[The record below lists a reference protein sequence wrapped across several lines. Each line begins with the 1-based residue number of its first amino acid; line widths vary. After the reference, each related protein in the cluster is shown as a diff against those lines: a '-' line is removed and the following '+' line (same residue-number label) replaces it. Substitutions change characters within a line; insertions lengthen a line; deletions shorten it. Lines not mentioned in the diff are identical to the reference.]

1 VSVCEAYRDR
11 LLDAEPSELR
21 ADASTDLADHVRGC
35 AGCRAAA
42 GEILRADDALAH
54 ALAGGL
60 AAVPPLDAA
69 AVVAN
74 ALATRTRLAG
84 AAGGAPPGDRSGAP
98 VERRGAPGARARWIA
113 LAAAASIAALFLL
126 SRRESRLPGVEL
138 AARLA
143 TPVTVEAPADR
154 NVAVIPT
161 TNPDITVLW
170 FF

>member
-11 LLDAEPSELR
+11 LLGAEPSELR
-21 ADASTDLADHVRGC
+21 PGASTDLADHVRGC

-42 GEILRADDALAH
+42 REILRADDALAH

-69 AVVAN
+69 ALVAKG
-74 ALATRTRLAG
+74 LETRTR
-84 AAGGAPPGDRSGAP
+84 P
-98 VERRGAPGARARWIA
+98 VARARWMA
-113 LAAAASIAALFLL
+113 LAVAASIAALVLL

-143 TPVTVEAPADR
+143 NPVTVDAPADR
-154 NVAVIPT
+154 NVAVIAT

>member
-1 VSVCEAYRDR
+1 MSVCEAYRDR
-11 LLDAEPSELR
+11 LLDAEPSEFR
-21 ADASTDLADHVRGC
+21 VDASTDLADHVRGC

-42 GEILRADDALAH
+42 REILRADDALAH
-54 ALAGGL
+54 ALAAGL
-60 AAVPPLDAA
+60 AAVPQLDAA

-74 ALATRTRLAG
+74 ALATRTRPAG
-84 AAGGAPPGDRSGAP
+84 AAVGAPPMNRRGAP
-98 VERRGAPGARARWIA
+98 VEGRGALGARARWMA
-113 LAAAASIAALFLL
+113 LAVAASIAALLL
-126 SRRESRLPGVEL
+126 LARRELPPPGVEL
-138 AARLA
+138 APRLA